1 MYIAAE
7 LSFGV
12 ANKSAHVVG
21 NWERG
26 HEALLEVQPTTLL
39 GVQIRVS
46 ARSDQD
52 TRQPSPEEGRPRNG
66 LQGTGSVMDHGST
79 QTDPWSAGDPHGVA
93 LRGRV
98 ENRET
103 IVVCSAS
110 TARDERRRREES
122 LLFSRAR
129 SQQARELRPAR

>member
-1 MYIAAE
+1 
-7 LSFGV
+7 
-12 ANKSAHVVG
+12 
-21 NWERG
+21 
-26 HEALLEVQPTTLL
+26 
-39 GVQIRVS
+39 
-46 ARSDQD
+46 
-52 TRQPSPEEGRPRNG
+52 
-66 LQGTGSVMDHGST
+66 MDHGST